1 MPTLHCFLAGGLV
14 GWLQNDS
21 SREWY
26 PTLVQPAL
34 TPPDAVFWLFS
45 LSLRKTALMLIFICL
60 HCCANKF
67 NQPI

>member
-1 MPTLHCFLAGGLV
+1 M
-14 GWLQNDS
+14 QNDS

-34 TPPDAVFWLFS
+34 TPPDAAFWLFS

-67 NQPI
+67 DQPI